1 MIISRNNLI
10 LLNMNLS
17 WWYKIIKKF
26 EKKYKELFN
35 NLSID
40 NEENIK
46 VMLMMRNLYMIM
58 KMNMINHWFYVILLL
73 V

>member
-10 LLNMNLS
+10 LLNINLS

>member
-1 MIISRNNLI
+1 MIIRKK
-10 LLNMNLS
+10 NMNKINRNLS
-17 WWYKIIKKF
+17 WWYKILKKKK
-26 EKKYKELFN
+26 KKYKELFN